1 MFGKKKE
8 EPKETKKTFMQDMAE
23 AVKPVGDR
31 HPEVNVYGYIALGA
45 IVLGATWWFV
55 RTAITSGIRHARM

>member
-8 EPKETKKTFMQDMAE
+8 EPKETKKTFMQDIAE

-31 HPEVNVYGYIALGA
+31 HPEADVYGFIALGVLA
-45 IVLGATWWFV
+45 LGATWFYM
-55 RTAITSGIRHARM
+55 RSAITSGIKHARM